1 MYQCLYCCFLS
12 LIFVVSIK
20 SYQVLALIPLIAKGY
35 ILLHFLWVF
44 SSDID
49 GSTLCV
55 LTSSSTKEWITVHY
69 LKVPNVNP
77 LKQWLLVTNLF
88 GMITPSFNSE
98 REREREQPCQVD
110 TSLLRWTSAI
120 RWFGLNF
127 VE

>member
-1 MYQCLYCCFLS
+1 MGWTLQPRNSTFLYALRCTNQCLHRCFLS

-35 ILLHFLWVF
+35 ILPHFPWVF

-69 LKVPNVNP
+69 LKVPNVNS
-77 LKQWLLVTNLF
+77 W
-88 GMITPSFNSE
+88 
-98 REREREQPCQVD
+98 
-110 TSLLRWTSAI
+110 
-120 RWFGLNF
+120 
-127 VE
+127 